1 MSCLDQ
7 QTTMPIFLPAN
18 PTTRTATDENDNSN
32 SNLSARSGKAVSVID
47 VLLAAAASEKQ
58 SDENHTSNYSTDKY
72 EQSRDIPD
80 QPIPPVENDP
90 HVFDLLEKV
99 NPSVVNYITP
109 LQSGNT
115 ELASSTRERMGSTP
129 TAGSV
134 LSAATI
140 EKLLEKL
147 TSDIGKIRCSNS
159 TSFTCILLTSK
170 HRFQFSSG
178 IFLDI

>member
-1 MSCLDQ
+1 SKSD
-7 QTTMPIFLPAN
+7 
-18 PTTRTATDENDNSN
+18 
-32 SNLSARSGKAVSVID
+32 LSVRSGKAASVID

-58 SDENHTSNYSTDKY
+58 NDENDSSKYSTKKY
-72 EQSRDIPD
+72 EKSRDSSG

-109 LQSGNT
+109 LQPGNT
-115 ELASSTRERMGSTP
+115 ELGSSTRERMGSTP

-140 EKLLEKL
+140 EKLIEKL
-147 TSDIGKIRCSNS
+147 TSDIDSNFLLEFFLTYRQFTTPVKLCKLLILRFRWALMEETDVRRLVRIRYS
-159 TSFTCILLTSK
+159 
-170 HRFQFSSG
+170 
-178 IFLDI
+178 